1 MDNLIE
7 KKLISGKIQCFENCW
22 GEFHFCW
29 RDICY
34 RTFHYKAFVSAFF
47 CQHERIWI
55 RKTEKK
61 RGGVHIIL
69 RFFRRFLLMQNTKK
83 IMMYLSFL
91 CKQTCAKN
99 NCLYK
104 IPWYQ
109 NILAMFWCSLR
120 EKCRHSNLVQL
131 WSKNFQYK
139 SEQQNEQFYTFIFL

>member
-61 RGGVHIIL
+61 RGGSILYWGFSGDSSWCRIRKKSWCIYLFFVNKHVLKITAYIKYKMIGIVVVLIVLIIV
-69 RFFRRFLLMQNTKK
+69 
-83 IMMYLSFL
+83 L
-91 CKQTCAKN
+91 CSCIIHAN
-99 NCLYK
+99 NKYS
-104 IPWYQ
+104 
-109 NILAMFWCSLR
+109 A
-120 EKCRHSNLVQL
+120 
-131 WSKNFQYK
+131 
-139 SEQQNEQFYTFIFL
+139 